1 MKRTL
6 FIGLS
11 ALALSLTTAP
21 VFANEMAAANLE
33 SRRHNN
39 IVQITP
45 FNLVTRSYQ
54 GAFVN
59 QGIPSNGVFIS
70 AINRGQITAEDLVNT
85 AIASGRLA
93 PETINDQA
101 YLRSVS
107 LNLRNLDND

>member
-21 VFANEMAAANLE
+21 AFANEIAAANIE
-33 SRRHNN
+33 SRNN

-59 QGIPSNGVFIS
+59 QGIPSNGVFIG
-70 AINRGQITAEDLVNT
+70 AINTGRITAEDLVNT

-93 PETINDQA
+93 PETINDRA
-101 YLRSVS
+101 YLRNVTSH
-107 LNLRNLDND
+107 LRNFDND